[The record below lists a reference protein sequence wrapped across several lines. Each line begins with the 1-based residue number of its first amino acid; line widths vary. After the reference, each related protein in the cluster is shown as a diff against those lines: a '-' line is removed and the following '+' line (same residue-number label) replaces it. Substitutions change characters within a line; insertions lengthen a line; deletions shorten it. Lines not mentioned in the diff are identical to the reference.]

1 MLYELNFNYRKQIP
15 TKDECERSYNVDDY
29 EVVDYPVVVP
39 IITFKASIDELCN
52 HHSIWGFNLY
62 TSLVYDK
69 LQNNLIGHIW
79 DLYLWN

>member
-52 HHSIWGFNLY
+52 HHSI
-62 TSLVYDK
+62 
-69 LQNNLIGHIW
+69 
-79 DLYLWN
+79 